1 MIFKKNG
8 RKLQTFED
16 IITIIVII
24 SIIISLKNSRVK
36 INKSAGFLQGVDDWF
51 LQLSNLRMF
60 VFNIYPVY
68 LSYIKWASKAKS
80 FTNQVVHGAGAY
92 LRFL

>member
-1 MIFKKNG
+1 MCSCITLKVKTALELKSVVIFKKNG

-68 LSYIKWASKAKS
+68 LSYIK
-80 FTNQVVHGAGAY
+80 
-92 LRFL
+92 